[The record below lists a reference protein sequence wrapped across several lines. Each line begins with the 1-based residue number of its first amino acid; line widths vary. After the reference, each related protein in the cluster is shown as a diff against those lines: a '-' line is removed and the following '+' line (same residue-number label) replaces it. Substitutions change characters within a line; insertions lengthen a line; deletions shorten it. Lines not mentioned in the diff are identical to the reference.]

1 MGVIHS
7 LDLSIFFN
15 FWFVYSILLEINTSA
30 TENISDLWDPVS
42 LVVNVNMVSHDQ
54 PLTIAVCVL
63 DH

>member
-1 MGVIHS
+1 MVVIHS

-15 FWFVYSILLEINTSA
+15 FLFVYSILLEINTSA

-54 PLTIAVCVL
+54 PLTIALCVL